1 MDKII
6 KKYIEKFGYKA
17 ALIPFGYTT
26 FEPAIESEEDLYNA
40 YKTCIEKGKKWEKLY
55 KIIETEGIE
64 PVSNF
69 V

>member
-17 ALIPFGYTT
+17 ELIPFGFTD
-26 FEPAIESEEDLYNA
+26 FEPKIESEEDLYNA

-55 KIIETEGIE
+55 KIIGTEG
-64 PVSNF
+64 VRK
-69 V
+69 

>member
-17 ALIPFGYTT
+17 ELIPFGYTT
-26 FEPAIESEEDLYNA
+26 FEPVIESEEDLYNA
-40 YKTCIEKGKKWEKLY
+40 YKACIEKGKK
-55 KIIETEGIE
+55 E

>member
-17 ALIPFGYTT
+17 ELIPFGYTT
-26 FEPAIESEEDLYNA
+26 FEP
-40 YKTCIEKGKKWEKLY
+40 
-55 KIIETEGIE
+55 
-64 PVSNF
+64 VSNF